1 MTGLATRTRIRLRRA
16 READLPAI
24 EAWYDEA
31 ASAVNPAAAETPS
44 LRSRYNE
51 AKGGLLVIERDVEE
65 GRIGLLDYRFGRPEE
80 GWVTVEF
87 LALAAGHR
95 GWGYGTEAVRLL
107 EAETQAERYTASV
120 HRRNGLGLYFWL
132 RLGYRPAHAEEAF
145 WRGPDEH
152 DTIAM
157 LREVASSQ

>member
-1 MTGLATRTRIRLRRA
+1 MTGLATRTRIRLRPA
-16 READLPAI
+16 TEADLPAI
-24 EAWYDEA
+24 ESWYSEGA
-31 ASAVNPAAAETPS
+31 AAVNPAAAETS
-44 LRSRYNE
+44 LRDRYEE
-51 AKGGLLVIERDVEE
+51 ASGGLLAIERDAEE
-65 GRIGLLDYRFGRPEE
+65 GPIGLLDYRVGKPMD

-107 EAETQAERYTASV
+107 EAETRAQRYTASV

-157 LREVASSQ
+157 IREVASIQ